1 MKIGYYPGSFDPI
14 TYGHID
20 IAERGSKLFDKLFVA
35 VSYNPNKVTM
45 FTAEERYNLV
55 KAVLRDC
62 KNVEVVISDKLTV
75 EHCKELGASHIL
87 RGLRAVTDYDY
98 EFQLTNFNRKIADD
112 IDTVFLMTEGAYS
125 YLSSSSVR
133 ELAEFGG
140 DVTPFVPDVVK
151 LAIDRKVEERRKQA
165 GRK

>member
-1 MKIGYYPGSFDPI
+1 MKIGFYPGSFDPI

-20 IAERGSKLFDKLFVA
+20 IVSRGSQLFDRLYVA
-35 VSYNPNKVTM
+35 VSYNPNKKTL
-45 FTAEERYNLV
+45 FTADERLELV
-55 KAVLRDC
+55 QESCAC
-62 KNVEVVISDKLTV
+62 FPNVEVIKSDKLTV

-98 EFQLTNFNRKIADD
+98 EFQLTNFNRKIESS
-112 IDTVFLMTEGAYS
+112 IDTVFLMTEGQYS

-140 DVTPFVPDVVK
+140 DVSPFVPNHVR
-151 LAIDRKVEERRKQA
+151 LAIEKKYQEKKSTQNA
-165 GRK
+165 K